1 MNETETIGGNR
12 VPSSMAQVRIS
23 MKYTFLEYI
32 RSRRFLI
39 VLIITLLIAALLTI
53 VVDWR
58 RPAGFTVSNLGFYSS
73 WWGLSVTFII
83 ILTGIFFGGDA
94 ISGEFQNK
102 TGYFGIPN
110 PVRRSSIYIGKW
122 LSAFLA
128 ASAILAVYMAI
139 TIANGAYYSATI
151 AGFGIGLPYQ
161 FVYSLLY
168 AWFYLAAVMG
178 VAFFFSSMFKSSSI
192 SILVTVILLLFGFSL
207 ISTLVS
213 DLVGIEPWFILT
225 YGAGIIGNILQ
236 SPYPPAKVV
245 TTTPFGPSGRTF
257 TTTTFAASVPQGL
270 AIIGIYFIV
279 TTILGLL
286 LFERKEFT

>member
-1 MNETETIGGNR
+1 MINMNQQESICGNR

-23 MKYTFLEYI
+23 MKYTLLEYL

-39 VLIITLLIAALLTI
+39 MLIITLLIAALLTI
-53 VVDWR
+53 IVAWR
-58 RPAGFTVSNLGFYSS
+58 RPAGFLVSNLGFYSS
-73 WWGLSVTFII
+73 WWGTAITLVI
-83 ILTGIFFGGDA
+83 ILAGIFFGGDA

-128 ASAILAVYMAI
+128 ATAIMLIFAAI
-139 TIANGAYYSATI
+139 TIANGVYY
-151 AGFGIGLPYQ
+151 FGSSGLPYQ
-161 FVYSLLY
+161 FLESLLF
-168 AWFYLAAVMG
+168 AWFYLAAVLG
-178 VAFFFSSMFKSSSI
+178 LAFFFSSMFKSSSI
-192 SILVTVILLLFGFSL
+192 SILVTVILLLFGFTL

-225 YGAGIIGNILQ
+225 YGSGIIGNILQ
-236 SPYPPAKVV
+236 SPYPLPKV
-245 TTTPFGPSGRTF
+245 TTSTPFGNGRTF

-279 TTILGLL
+279 TAALGLL
-286 LFERKEFT
+286 LFERKEFN